1 MNNNK
6 HIALVYLGD
15 FFFDA
20 RLINMTLSLLSENYQ
35 ISIIGTHE
43 NVLQTK
49 IFKNVQFHQIQLI
62 KTGALKYLEFHKKT
76 KKILQDNT
84 YDTIISCDLY
94 SLSAVVSCKK
104 LTQQII
110 YDCREIYFELA
121 AHTKKP
127 IHRYWNYFFE
137 RHYLKYVNQI
147 MVTADTDLKYLQ
159 NIYQKYTLLQWHII
173 YNYPSKAFIKKSP
186 NRLPLS
192 IPKNNIK
199 IIYQGVLQ
207 KGRGITKLIDLANHN
222 DSISVVV
229 VGDGEHHNYFLNYN
243 QKYNINENVHFIGKI
258 PYLELLNIT
267 SQCDIGWAL
276 ITKKGLSNQFA
287 LPNKLFEYLVSG
299 IPTIASNLPNISNIF
314 NKYRVG
320 EIVQSNTIE
329 ECNNM
334 IIKIYKNRDEYTKTI
349 VVAAKNFTWDIQ
361 HGKFMEIVSGK

>member
-1 MNNNK
+1 M
-6 HIALVYLGD
+6 A
-15 FFFDA
+15 
-20 RLINMTLSLLSENYQ
+20 LSLLTENYQ

-43 NVLQTK
+43 QVLQTK
-49 IFKNVQFHQIQLI
+49 MFKDVQFHQIQLI
-62 KTGALKYLEFHKKT
+62 KTGPLRYLEFHKKT
-76 KKILQDNT
+76 KTILQNNK
-84 YDTIISCDLY
+84 YDVIMSCDLY
-94 SLSAVVSCKK
+94 SLSAVVACRK
-104 LTQQII
+104 LTKQII

-137 RHYLKYVNQI
+137 KYYLKHVNQI

-159 NIYQKYTLLQWHII
+159 NIYRKHALLQWHVI
-173 YNYPSKAFIKKSP
+173 YNYPYKTFVKK
-186 NRLPLS
+186 LPKLLPPS

-207 KGRGITKLIDLANHN
+207 KGRGIARLIDLANHN

-229 VGDGEHHNYFLNYN
+229 VGDGEHRNYFLNYN
-243 QKYNINENVHFIGKI
+243 QKYNVNKNVYFVGKI

-299 IPTIASNLPNISNIF
+299 IPVLASDLPNIRNIF
-314 NKYRVG
+314 NKYGVG

-329 ECNNM
+329 GCNKM
-334 IIKIYKNRDEYTKTI
+334 IIKIYENKNEYTKNI
-349 VVAAKNFTWDIQ
+349 FVAAKNFTWDIQ
-361 HGKFMEIVSGK
+361 HAKFMEVVSGK

>member
-1 MNNNK
+1 M
-6 HIALVYLGD
+6 
-15 FFFDA
+15 
-20 RLINMTLSLLSENYQ
+20 
-35 ISIIGTHE
+35 
-43 NVLQTK
+43 
-49 IFKNVQFHQIQLI
+49 
-62 KTGALKYLEFHKKT
+62 
-76 KKILQDNT
+76 
-84 YDTIISCDLY
+84 
-94 SLSAVVSCKK
+94 
-104 LTQQII
+104 
-110 YDCREIYFELA
+110 
-121 AHTKKP
+121 
-127 IHRYWNYFFE
+127 
-137 RHYLKYVNQI
+137 
-147 MVTADTDLKYLQ
+147 
-159 NIYQKYTLLQWHII
+159 
-173 YNYPSKAFIKKSP
+173 
-186 NRLPLS
+186 
-192 IPKNNIK
+192 
-199 IIYQGVLQ
+199 LQ

-299 IPTIASNLPNISNIF
+299 IPIIASNLPNISNIF
-314 NKYRVG
+314 NKYGVG

-334 IIKIYKNRDEYTKTI
+334 IIKIYKDRDEYTKTI